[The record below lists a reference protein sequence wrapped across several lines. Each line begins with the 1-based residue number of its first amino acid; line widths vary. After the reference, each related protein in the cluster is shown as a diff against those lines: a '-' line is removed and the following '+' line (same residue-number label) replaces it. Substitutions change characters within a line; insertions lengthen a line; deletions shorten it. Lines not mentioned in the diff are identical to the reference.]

1 MNAEAKKQLASQV
14 VANVGGKEN
23 ISSALHCMTR
33 LRLNVKDKSRV
44 NVDAISNLKGVIGA
58 QWSGDQFQVII
69 GQEVGDVY
77 KELVAQTG
85 IASEAAVNENLDEK
99 KKGFSFG
106 AIIDAISG
114 CLIPAIP
121 IVTGAGMLK
130 VVLIFATMF
139 GWMGADSPTY
149 QVLSFASDAGFYF
162 LPVFIGAF
170 AAKKFNTNIGL
181 GMLLGAILLHPTFV
195 SNVSAGTAMSIFGL
209 PIYAASYGSTIFPSI
224 LAVFVM
230 KYVYDFFTKYV
241 PTAVKVILV
250 PLLTILVMLP
260 LTLCAIGPA
269 GSFIGI
275 YLAKAIMWLYNTV
288 GFLGVGVLAGL
299 YPVMVITGTHGALF
313 PPMMQALTTL
323 GYDPIVG
330 MAGVMANLCQGAATL
345 AVGVKN
351 KDERSNAISCAITA
365 IFGGVTEPA
374 MFGINLKYKTPLYA
388 VIGGGFIGGCIAG
401 LLKVY
406 MYALGGS
413 AGIFGFAGF
422 VGPDSTNLINFF
434 ISIVIGM
441 VATFILTMILYKPEE
456 K

>member
-1 MNAEAKKQLASQV
+1 MNAEAKKQLASQIIT
-14 VANVGGKEN
+14 NVGGKEN
-23 ISSALHCMTR
+23 ITTAVHCMTR
-33 LRLNVKDKSRV
+33 LRLNVKDKSQV
-44 NVDAISNLKGVIGA
+44 NADTISKLKNVIGA

-77 KELVAQTG
+77 KEVIAQTG
-85 IASEAAVNENLDEK
+85 LASEAAIQENLDDQK
-99 KKGFSFG
+99 KKFSFG
-106 AIIDAISG
+106 SIIDAISG

-139 GWMGADSPTY
+139 GWMTADAPTY
-149 QVLSFASDAGFYF
+149 QVLSFVSDAGFYF
-162 LPVFIGAF
+162 LPVFVGAF
-170 AAKKFNTNIGL
+170 AAKKFNTNV
-181 GMLLGAILLHPTFV
+181 GMGMFVGAMLLHPTFV
-195 SNVSAGTAMSIFGL
+195 SNVSTGTAMSIFGF
-209 PIYAASYGSTIFPSI
+209 PIYAASYGSSIFPSI

-250 PLLTILVMLP
+250 PLLTILVMAP
-260 LTLCAIGPA
+260 LTLCLIGPA

-275 YLAKAIMWLYNTV
+275 YLAEAIMWLYNTV
-288 GFLGVGVLAGL
+288 GFLGVGVLAAL

-323 GYDPIVG
+323 GYDPIIG
-330 MAGVMANLCQGAATL
+330 MSGVIANLCQGAATL

-388 VIGGGFIGGCIAG
+388 VMGGGFIGGCTAG

-422 VGPDSTNLINFF
+422 VGPTSANLINFF
-434 ISIVIGM
+434 ISIAVGM
-441 VATFILTMILYKPEE
+441 VATFILTLVIYKPEA

>member
-44 NVDAISNLKGVIGA
+44 NVDAISKLKGVIGA

-162 LPVFIGAF
+162 LPVFIV
-170 AAKKFNTNIGL
+170 NI
-181 GMLLGAILLHPTFV
+181 P
-195 SNVSAGTAMSIFGL
+195 
-209 PIYAASYGSTIFPSI
+209 
-224 LAVFVM
+224 
-230 KYVYDFFTKYV
+230 
-241 PTAVKVILV
+241 VIL
-250 PLLTILVMLP
+250 
-260 LTLCAIGPA
+260 GPV
-269 GSFIGI
+269 FRIF
-275 YLAKAIMWLYNTV
+275 KAIC
-288 GFLGVGVLAGL
+288 
-299 YPVMVITGTHGALF
+299 PE
-313 PPMMQALTTL
+313 
-323 GYDPIVG
+323 
-330 MAGVMANLCQGAATL
+330 CQGRAKITSQFRHRSPAFRSCKATL
-345 AVGVKN
+345 MHVK
-351 KDERSNAISCAITA
+351 
-365 IFGGVTEPA
+365 P
-374 MFGINLKYKTPLYA
+374 
-388 VIGGGFIGGCIAG
+388 G
-401 LLKVY
+401 LFYSKP
-406 MYALGGS
+406 
-413 AGIFGFAGF
+413 GF
-422 VGPDSTNLINFF
+422 VVYLGR
-434 ISIVIGM
+434 
-441 VATFILTMILYKPEE
+441 
-456 K
+456 